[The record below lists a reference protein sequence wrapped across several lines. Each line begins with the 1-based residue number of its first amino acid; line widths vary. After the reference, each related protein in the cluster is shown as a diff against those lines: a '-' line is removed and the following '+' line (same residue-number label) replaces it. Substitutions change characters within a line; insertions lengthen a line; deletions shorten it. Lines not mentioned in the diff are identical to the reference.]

1 VSTSHGADLVH
12 SAGYGDGKRA
22 LLAAAVDVIANDGL
36 RGFTYRRVSEQAA
49 VTHGLIPY
57 YFGNRDELVTQA
69 LNFAVAE
76 SLAATRMQNP
86 IVAVSELGAHLIDAV
101 LDDVALQTFQYEM
114 ALQST
119 RQSSLREDIH
129 SINLDYRN
137 AIDEHLTQIGLGGDP
152 ILTNLV
158 YVMMDGLVLELVTL
172 GDVNLARKTLAKMH
186 ELLSAYLR

>member
-1 VSTSHGADLVH
+1 MSLDHVEELVH

-22 LLAAAVDVIANDGL
+22 LLAAAVDVVAKDGL
-36 RGFTYRRVSEQAA
+36 RGFTYRRVSEKAA

-57 YFGNRDELVTQA
+57 YFGNRDELVRQA
-69 LNFAVAE
+69 LNFAVEE
-76 SLAATRMQNP
+76 SLAATQMQNP
-86 IVAVSELGAHLIDAV
+86 IDSVNGLGAHLIDAV
-101 LDDVALQTFQYEM
+101 LSDVARQTFQYEM

-119 RQSSLREDIH
+119 RQPSLTEDIR
-129 SINLDYRN
+129 SINLDYRK

-172 GDVNLARKTLAKMH
+172 GDIDLARKTLAKMQD
-186 ELLSAYLR
+186 LLAAYLR